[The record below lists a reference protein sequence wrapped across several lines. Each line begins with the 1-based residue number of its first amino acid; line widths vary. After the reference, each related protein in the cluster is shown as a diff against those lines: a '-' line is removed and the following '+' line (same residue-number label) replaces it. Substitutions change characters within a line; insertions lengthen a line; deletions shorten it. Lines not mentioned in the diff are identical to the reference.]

1 MLSCIFLVFFGSFF
15 WCLANSFRLY
25 KIIFRC
31 EKNAL
36 LLIPRLY
43 IKSNDQHTLNLMDK
57 LDKPILLVPED
68 LEPTLE
74 GGANQAALADL
85 MAKTVSRVIQ
95 LIRIYPFKGALD

>member
-1 MLSCIFLVFFGSFF
+1 
-15 WCLANSFRLY
+15 
-25 KIIFRC
+25 
-31 EKNAL
+31 
-36 LLIPRLY
+36 
-43 IKSNDQHTLNLMDK
+43 MDK